1 MFGEVIAFDSEPE
14 NRFAFRTA
22 GVHVVDHDKD
32 GDLDI
37 IQGKYSFSWPP
48 FESVELLRNDGSGSF
63 EVTVLASDVSI
74 ENDPDWSILLPTSSA
89 FGDLDGDGDLDRVS
103 GPGLTVGEARP
114 AGDSNNDGRF
124 DSADLVAVF
133 AVGEYEDRILGNS
146 TFDEGDWNGD
156 GDFDSRDFV
165 FAFRAGTYGRDA
177 ELAAV
182 AAAID
187 GSGQDSDV
195 ERRRNALDGSESAAQ
210 PTGWI
215 QFAFVP

>member
-1 MFGEVIAFDSEPE
+1 MMV
-14 NRFAFRTA
+14 
-22 GVHVVDHDKD
+22 
-32 GDLDI
+32 
-37 IQGKYSFSWPP
+37 
-48 FESVELLRNDGSGSF
+48 
-63 EVTVLASDVSI
+63 
-74 ENDPDWSILLPTSSA
+74 
-89 FGDLDGDGDLDRVS
+89 
-103 GPGLTVGEARP
+103 GLTR
-114 AGDSNNDGRF
+114 
-124 DSADLVAVF
+124 
-133 AVGEYEDRILGNS
+133 RILWPCLLSENTKTAFLNS